1 MTNPRPFM
9 FDTVFDGD
17 GGVASMAPRPKRS
30 YTPDE
35 VAQIKALAFADG
47 ERSSVVR
54 AEEAQAEALAAIGR
68 AAHAALGALA
78 EAAHEH
84 RTACAEL
91 ALAAAGAIAGAALE
105 RFPEAPAQAALAALS
120 REIEATARLIVRAA
134 PEMAERMQ
142 VALDETAQACGF
154 PGQIVVKAEPG
165 LPLAAFVIDWGDGRA
180 AFDPDAATA
189 RVAEALRTALAAE
202 GLHAEPL
209 ISPSEADHG

>member
-142 VALDETAQACGF
+142 VALDETARACRSPPSSSTG
-154 PGQIVVKAEPG
+154 
-165 LPLAAFVIDWGDGRA
+165 
-180 AFDPDAATA
+180 ATA
-189 RVAEALRTALAAE
+189 ARPSTRTRRPPAWPRRCARRWRPKACT
-202 GLHAEPL
+202 PN
-209 ISPSEADHG
+209 P